1 MEQISLM
8 ELINGL
14 ITEGK
19 EVKSSSNQGNKNN
32 NNNNNKNN
40 YNNINNNNNQGQAP
54 NGEPPIGSNQWI
66 PKSQSPSD
74 MANG

>member
-1 MEQISLM
+1 MEQFSLM

-32 NNNNNKNN
+32 NNNNR
-40 YNNINNNNNQGQAP
+40 QAP
-54 NGEPPIGSNQWI
+54 NGEPPSGSNQWI

>member
-32 NNNNNKNN
+32 NNR
-40 YNNINNNNNQGQAP
+40 QAP
-54 NGEPPIGSNQWI
+54 NGEPPSGSNQWI

>member
-1 MEQISLM
+1 MEQISIM

-32 NNNNNKNN
+32 NNNNN
-40 YNNINNNNNQGQAP
+40 QGQAP
-54 NGEPPIGSNQWI
+54 NGEPPSGSNQWI

>member
-19 EVKSSSNQGNKNN
+19 EVKSSSNQGNNN
-32 NNNNNKNN
+32 NNNR
-40 YNNINNNNNQGQAP
+40 QAP
-54 NGEPPIGSNQWI
+54 NGEPPSGSNQWI

>member
-1 MEQISLM
+1 M

-32 NNNNNKNN
+32 NNN
-40 YNNINNNNNQGQAP
+40 QGQSP
-54 NGEPPIGSNQWI
+54 NGEPPSGSNQWI

>member
-1 MEQISLM
+1 MKKLMEQISIM

-19 EVKSSSNQGNKNN
+19 EVKISSNQGNKN

-54 NGEPPIGSNQWI
+54 NGEPPICSNQ
-66 PKSQSPSD
+66 
-74 MANG
+74 

>member
-1 MEQISLM
+1 MKKLMEQISLM

-32 NNNNNKNN
+32 NNNNKNN
-40 YNNINNNNNQGQAP
+40 YKNNNNILSFFLININKFNNQ
-54 NGEPPIGSNQWI
+54 II
-66 PKSQSPSD
+66 
-74 MANG
+74 

>member
-14 ITEGK
+14 IAEGK
-19 EVKSSSNQGNKNN
+19 EVKSSSNEGNK
-32 NNNNNKNN
+32 NNNNKNN

-54 NGEPPIGSNQWI
+54 NGEPPICSNQ
-66 PKSQSPSD
+66 
-74 MANG
+74 

>member
-32 NNNNNKNN
+32 NNNNN
-40 YNNINNNNNQGQAP
+40 NNQGQAP
-54 NGEPPIGSNQWI
+54 NGEPPSGSNQWI

>member
-1 MEQISLM
+1 M

-14 ITEGK
+14 IAEGK

-32 NNNNNKNN
+32 NNNNN
-40 YNNINNNNNQGQAP
+40 NQGQAP
-54 NGEPPIGSNQWI
+54 NGEPPSGSNQWI

>member
-1 MEQISLM
+1 MKKLMEQISLM

-54 NGEPPIGSNQWI
+54 NGEPPICSNQ
-66 PKSQSPSD
+66 
-74 MANG
+74 

>member
-1 MEQISLM
+1 MKKLMEQISLM

-32 NNNNNKNN
+32 NNNKNN

-54 NGEPPIGSNQWI
+54 NGEPPSGSNQ
-66 PKSQSPSD
+66 
-74 MANG
+74 

>member
-32 NNNNNKNN
+32 NNNNR
-40 YNNINNNNNQGQAP
+40 QAP
-54 NGEPPIGSNQWI
+54 NGEPPSSSNQWI

>member
-32 NNNNNKNN
+32 NNKNN
-40 YNNINNNNNQGQAP
+40 YNNINNNNNNQGQAP
-54 NGEPPIGSNQWI
+54 NGEPPSGSNQWI

>member
-32 NNNNNKNN
+32 INKNN

-54 NGEPPIGSNQWI
+54 NGEPPICSNQWI
-66 PKSQSPSD
+66 HKNQSPSD
-74 MANG
+74 MAHD

>member
-1 MEQISLM
+1 MEQISIM

-32 NNNNNKNN
+32 NNNN
-40 YNNINNNNNQGQAP
+40 QGQAP
-54 NGEPPIGSNQWI
+54 NGEPPSCSNQWI

>member
-8 ELINGL
+8 ELINGF

-32 NNNNNKNN
+32 NNNNR
-40 YNNINNNNNQGQAP
+40 QAP
-54 NGEPPIGSNQWI
+54 NGEPPSGSNQWI

>member
-32 NNNNNKNN
+32 NNNN
-40 YNNINNNNNQGQAP
+40 QGQAP
-54 NGEPPIGSNQWI
+54 NGEPPSGSNQWI

>member
-1 MEQISLM
+1 MEQISIM

-32 NNNNNKNN
+32 NNNNR
-40 YNNINNNNNQGQAP
+40 QAP
-54 NGEPPIGSNQWI
+54 NGEPPSSSNQWI

>member
-32 NNNNNKNN
+32 NNKNN
-40 YNNINNNNNQGQAP
+40 YNNINNNNQGQAP
-54 NGEPPIGSNQWI
+54 NGEPPICSNQWI
-66 PKSQSPSD
+66 PKSQSPID

>member
-32 NNNNNKNN
+32 NNNNR
-40 YNNINNNNNQGQAP
+40 QAP
-54 NGEPPIGSNQWI
+54 NGEPPSGSNQWI
-66 PKSQSPSD
+66 HKSQSPSD

>member
-1 MEQISLM
+1 MKKLMEQISLM

-32 NNNNNKNN
+32 NNNNKNN
-40 YNNINNNNNQGQAP
+40 YNNINNNNQGQAP
-54 NGEPPIGSNQWI
+54 NGEPPSGSNQ
-66 PKSQSPSD
+66 
-74 MANG
+74 

>member
-32 NNNNNKNN
+32 NNKNN
-40 YNNINNNNNQGQAP
+40 YNNINNNNNNQGQAP
-54 NGEPPIGSNQWI
+54 NGEPPSGSNQ
-66 PKSQSPSD
+66 
-74 MANG
+74 

>member
-1 MEQISLM
+1 MKKLMEQISLM

-32 NNNNNKNN
+32 NNNNKNN

-54 NGEPPIGSNQWI
+54 NGEPPICSNQ
-66 PKSQSPSD
+66 
-74 MANG
+74 

>member
-1 MEQISLM
+1 MKKLMEQISLM

-32 NNNNNKNN
+32 NNNNNNNKNN
-40 YNNINNNNNQGQAP
+40 YNNINNNQGQAP
-54 NGEPPIGSNQWI
+54 NGEPPSGSNQ
-66 PKSQSPSD
+66 
-74 MANG
+74 

>member
-1 MEQISLM
+1 MKKLTEQISLM

-32 NNNNNKNN
+32 NNNNN
-40 YNNINNNNNQGQAP
+40 QGQAS
-54 NGEPPIGSNQWI
+54 NREPPSGSNQ
-66 PKSQSPSD
+66 
-74 MANG
+74 

>member
-32 NNNNNKNN
+32 NNNNKNN

-54 NGEPPIGSNQWI
+54 NGEPPICSNQ
-66 PKSQSPSD
+66 
-74 MANG
+74 

>member
-1 MEQISLM
+1 MEQISIM

-32 NNNNNKNN
+32 NNNNN
-40 YNNINNNNNQGQAP
+40 QGQAP
-54 NGEPPIGSNQWI
+54 NGEPPSGSNQWI
-66 PKSQSPSD
+66 RKSQSPSD

>member
-32 NNNNNKNN
+32 NNNNN
-40 YNNINNNNNQGQAP
+40 QGQAP
-54 NGEPPIGSNQWI
+54 NRETPSGSNQWI

>member
-1 MEQISLM
+1 MKKLMEQISLM

-32 NNNNNKNN
+32 NNNKNN

-54 NGEPPIGSNQWI
+54 NGEPPICSNQ
-66 PKSQSPSD
+66 
-74 MANG
+74 

>member
-1 MEQISLM
+1 MKKLMEQISLM

-32 NNNNNKNN
+32 NNNR
-40 YNNINNNNNQGQAP
+40 QAP
-54 NGEPPIGSNQWI
+54 NGEPPSGSNQ
-66 PKSQSPSD
+66 
-74 MANG
+74 

>member
-1 MEQISLM
+1 MEQISIM

-32 NNNNNKNN
+32 NNNNR
-40 YNNINNNNNQGQAP
+40 QAP
-54 NGEPPIGSNQWI
+54 NGEPPSGSNQWI

>member
-32 NNNNNKNN
+32 NNNNN
-40 YNNINNNNNQGQAP
+40 QGQAP
-54 NGEPPIGSNQWI
+54 NGEPPSGSNQWI

>member
-1 MEQISLM
+1 MKKLTEQISLM

-32 NNNNNKNN
+32 NNNNR
-40 YNNINNNNNQGQAP
+40 QAP
-54 NGEPPIGSNQWI
+54 NGEPPSGSNQWI

>member
-32 NNNNNKNN
+32 NNNNR
-40 YNNINNNNNQGQAP
+40 QAP
-54 NGEPPIGSNQWI
+54 NGEPPSGSNQ
-66 PKSQSPSD
+66 
-74 MANG
+74 

>member
-1 MEQISLM
+1 MEQISIM

-32 NNNNNKNN
+32 NNNNKNN

-54 NGEPPIGSNQWI
+54 NGEPPICSNQWI

>member
-1 MEQISLM
+1 MEQISIM
-8 ELINGL
+8 EFINGL

-32 NNNNNKNN
+32 NNNNN
-40 YNNINNNNNQGQAP
+40 QGQAP
-54 NGEPPIGSNQWI
+54 NGEPPSCSNQWI

>member
-1 MEQISLM
+1 MKKLMEQISLM

-14 ITEGK
+14 IIEGK
-19 EVKSSSNQGNKNN
+19 EVKSSSNQGNKNNN

-54 NGEPPIGSNQWI
+54 NGEPPSG
-66 PKSQSPSD
+66 
-74 MANG
+74 

>member
-14 ITEGK
+14 IIEGK

-32 NNNNNKNN
+32 NNNKNN
-40 YNNINNNNNQGQAP
+40 YNNINNNNQGQAP
-54 NGEPPIGSNQWI
+54 NGEPPSGSNQWI